1 MGNYRHSFSLKKG
14 RRQKSS
20 KRDSFLKK
28 KKPQNFDEFV
38 NLKSLDSQI
47 LIMADPAA
55 PGESGTGPGGVQ
67 EKPSEDNIRVVCR
80 FRPLNNSEEKTN
92 SKFVVKFPD
101 DQCASVSVSFS
112 TAFFVQDFL

>member
-1 MGNYRHSFSLKKG
+1 LKKEKDKN
-14 RRQKSS
+14 QASVTH
-20 KRDSFLKK
+20 FWKK
-28 KKPQNFDEFV
+28 KKLQNFDEFV

-47 LIMADPAA
+47 LSMADPAG

-80 FRPLNNSEEKTN
+80 FRPLNTQEERTN

-101 DQCASVSVSFS
+101 DQCASVSVSFFTS
-112 TAFFVQDFL
+112 YFCVNL

>member
-1 MGNYRHSFSLKKG
+1 
-14 RRQKSS
+14 
-20 KRDSFLKK
+20 
-28 KKPQNFDEFV
+28 
-38 NLKSLDSQI
+38 
-47 LIMADPAA
+47 MADPAA

-112 TAFFVQDFL
+112 TAFWHKIFDRLGENFVAKLVILT

>member
-38 NLKSLDSQI
+38 NLESLDSQI

-101 DQCASVSVSFS
+101 DQCASVSVSFP
-112 TAFFVQDFL
+112 TAFLAQDF